1 MFMKKYVIGSAAVL
15 SLLAFTACSDED
27 AGSDENSGGT
37 PILDRVK
44 DRGEVI
50 AGVNGDLPGF
60 GYLDSNGD
68 YQGFDVDFARVIAA
82 AVFGDADAISFRPLS
97 AQDRLTAVQTD
108 EVDILFRNTTNTL
121 ERDAMGLHFGPTIF
135 YDGQGIMVRADS
147 GIESLE
153 DLEGARIGVDT
164 GTTTEMNL
172 ADQFRL
178 LGIDYEPLPFDGQD
192 QVVDSYESGSADA
205 WTTDRSGLAS
215 RLNTLSNPDEHII
228 LSDVIS
234 KEPLGPVVKS
244 TDATWFDIMN
254 WSIYATIQA
263 EEFGIDSTNIDS
275 FMDSEDPEIR
285 RFLGLEGALGEQI
298 GLDNDFAVNIIE
310 QVGNYGEIYERHI
323 GPDTSFG
330 LEREM
335 NDLWTNGGLH
345 YSPPFR

>member
-1 MFMKKYVIGSAAVL
+1 MKKYLIGSAAVL
-15 SLLAFTACSDED
+15 SLLAFTACSDEGAD
-27 AGSDENSGGT
+27 ADENSGGT

-60 GYLDSNGD
+60 GYLDSSGD

-82 AVFGDADAISFRPLS
+82 AVFGDADAVSFRPLS

-108 EVDILFRNTTNTL
+108 EVDILVRNTTNTL

-147 GIESLE
+147 GITSLE

-205 WTTDRSGLAS
+205 WTTDRSGLAA
-215 RLNTLSNPDEHII
+215 RLDTLSNPDDHVI
-228 LSDVIS
+228 LPDVIS
-234 KEPLGPVVKS
+234 KEPLAPVVKS

-254 WSIYATIQA
+254 WSVYATIQA

-275 FMDSEDPEIR
+275 FMDTEDPEIR

-298 GLDNDFAVNIIE
+298 GLENDFAVNIIK
-310 QVGNYGEIYERHI
+310 QVGNYEEIYNRHI
-323 GPDTSFG
+323 GPETTFG

-335 NDLWTNGGLH
+335 NNIWTNGGLH